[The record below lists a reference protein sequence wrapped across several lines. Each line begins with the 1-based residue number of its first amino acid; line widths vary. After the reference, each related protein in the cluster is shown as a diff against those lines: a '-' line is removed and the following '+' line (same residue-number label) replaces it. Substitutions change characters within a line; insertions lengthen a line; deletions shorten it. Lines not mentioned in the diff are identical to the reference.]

1 MKSYQFQSQG
11 VCARMIRFSL
21 DEEKNLHDVQ
31 FMGGCPGNQA
41 AIGKLVEG
49 KPAEE
54 IAELLAGN
62 DCGGRGTSCADQL
75 CIGLRKAYDE
85 EQAAANA

>member
-1 MKSYQFQSQG
+1 MKTYQFQAQG
-11 VCARMIRFSL
+11 VCARQIRFSL

-54 IAELLAGN
+54 IANILAGN

-75 CIGLRKAYDE
+75 SKGIY
-85 EQAAANA
+85 AALERGDA

>member
-75 CIGLRKAYDE
+75 SRGIL
-85 EQAAANA
+85 AALAQDA